1 MSNAASTAP
10 APAEPMP
17 TRMKRLGAATIVLVA
32 VLLLALPGL
41 ARAAPG
47 DLDPSFDGDGMRTF
61 GGLSSDVANAVL
73 VQPDGKLVL
82 VGYGGGNFAVTRLN
96 PDGSFDT
103 GFGDGGMS
111 GADFGG
117 VDSAYAAAL
126 QADGKIV
133 VAGHTELNKDIA
145 VARFHPNGS
154 LDGSFDPGGTDG
166 PGKKT
171 FGHGGY
177 DIANAALVQPDGKIV
192 VAGAGNAN
200 RDFAVARLNP
210 DGSYDSSFDGDGIAA
225 ADFGGSDLGYAAALQ
240 PDGKILVAGQT
251 ASVEGDVAI
260 ARFNPTGPADTTLDR
275 TFNGAGTKRFG
286 YGGFDSARAV
296 LVQPDGKIVVAGNGA
311 PNRDVAVTRL
321 NADGSF
327 DTGFGDGATAW
338 ADFGGSD
345 FGYAAALQPDG
356 KIVVAG
362 ERSGDDDDFAIA
374 RLQPGGALDATFSV
388 DGRTTVNFGGADS
401 GNALALQADGRIVVA
416 GDTNLGND
424 FAVARL
430 EGDSRPTG
438 GTGGPGGGSGGGAGG
453 SVTPRCAGKRATMVG
468 TAGRDMLRGT
478 RRADVI
484 VALGGND
491 RIRAERGNDRVCGGA
506 GDDNVA
512 GQSGGDRLQGGRGND
527 RLTGG
532 GGKDNLLGQAG
543 RDALLGGPANDRLT
557 GGGGRDNCLGGAGRD
572 STRCDNDRGQQ

>member
-1 MSNAASTAP
+1 MSKAARTA
-10 APAEPMP
+10 
-17 TRMKRLGAATIVLVA
+17 MKRLSAATIVLVA
-32 VLLLALPGL
+32 VLLMVLPGL

-47 DLDPSFDGDGMRTF
+47 DLDPSFDGDGMSTF

-82 VGYGGGNFAVTRLN
+82 AGYGGGNFAVTRLN
-96 PDGSFDT
+96 PAGSFDT
-103 GFGDGGMS
+103 SFGDGGVT

-117 VDSAYAAAL
+117 ADFAYAAAL
-126 QADGKIV
+126 QPDGKVV
-133 VAGHTELNKDIA
+133 VAGHADVDKEIA

-171 FGHGGY
+171 FGHGGW
-177 DIANAALVQPDGKIV
+177 DIANAVLVQPDGKIV
-192 VAGAGNAN
+192 VAGSGNAN
-200 RDFAVARLNP
+200 VDFAVTRLNP

-225 ADFGGSDLGYAAALQ
+225 ADFGGSDIGYGAALQ
-240 PDGKILVAGQT
+240 PDGKIVVAGQT
-251 ASVEGDVAI
+251 GSAESDIAI

-296 LVQPDGKIVVAGNGA
+296 LVQRDGKLVVAGHGG
-311 PNRDVAVTRL
+311 PNSNLAVTQL
-321 NADGSF
+321 NPDGSF
-327 DTGFGDGATAW
+327 DTSFGDRGTSW
-338 ADFGGSD
+338 ADFGGID
-345 FGYAAALQPDG
+345 FGNAAALQPDG

-362 ERSGDDDDFAIA
+362 ERSGGDDDFAIA
-374 RLQPGGALDATFSV
+374 RLQPGGALDTTFSV

-401 GNALALQADGRIVVA
+401 GNAVALQADGRIVVA

-430 EGDSRPTG
+430 EGDPPPTG
-438 GTGGPGGGSGGGAGG
+438 GAGGPGGGSGGGAGG
-453 SVTPRCAGKRATMVG
+453 SVAPRCAGRRATIVG
-468 TAGRDMLRGT
+468 TAGRNVLRGT

-491 RIRAERGNDRVCGGA
+491 SIRAARGNDRVCGGA
-506 GDDNVA
+506 GNDNVA
-512 GQSGGDRLQGGRGND
+512 GQSGRDRVQGGRGND

-532 GGKDNLLGQAG
+532 GGTDSLLGQAG
-543 RDALLGGPANDRLT
+543 GDALLGGPGNDRLT

-572 STRCDNDRGQQ
+572 TTRCETGGAGRQ